1 MKKIKCLLLV
11 IVLITASVAVYQPAY
26 SKANFTVNKKAL
38 KKMAKKT
45 YHSHANKYTND
56 YLGLNSYL
64 EKMRKKGG
72 GTLTI
77 KKGTYKICNAICV
90 PSNITIIFKSGVKF
104 VKTSKTGIKGQKA
117 ASGMWQIVQKKKS
130 LKKNS
135 VKGYNGSKNVKFI
148 AQGKVT
154 FDMKKKYGMCVAAAH
169 TDGVEISGITFKG
182 MNGDHYIEV
191 NGSRNVNIHNN
202 YFGAA
207 VAKTKKKN
215 YNKEAINIDT
225 PDAKTHGIPL
235 KWVKKDLTPCVN
247 VTIQNNTFNGTTRG
261 VGTHKYSQKSGK
273 HVYHQNVKV
282 IGNSFNNIYDN
293 GVFVLNWQN
302 AVIQNNSFNTIG
314 KSSNLTYS
322 SGSHGISGGG
332 VQGIT
337 IKGNSFTNI
346 KRNAIYF
353 GVQKNVKAGS
363 SYGKT
368 KISIT
373 DAQYRTMVENKA
385 SKCGSEYNKKYKGY
399 DFVIFKGNG
408 ERTEKNVV
416 AARFGI
422 RQIYCGDG
430 TQIVWPV
437 EPTTTVSPTQ
447 QPTRPTPT
455 DEPTSYVPVETTDS
469 AITPQTEW
477 PGYDPNQPTP
487 PSGYDPNN

>member
-1 MKKIKCLLLV
+1 MKKVKCLLLIV
-11 IVLITASVAVYQPAY
+11 VLITASLGTYQAAY
-26 SKANFTVNKKAL
+26 AKANFTVNKKAL

-45 YHSHANKYTND
+45 YHSHANKYTSD

-90 PSNITIIFKSGVKF
+90 PSNVTIIFKSGVKF
-104 VKTSKTGIKGQKA
+104 VKTSKTGINGQKA
-117 ASGMWQIVQKKKS
+117 ASGLWLIVPKKKS
-130 LKKNS
+130 MKKNS

-148 AQGKVT
+148 AQGKVS
-154 FDMKKKYGMCVAAAH
+154 FDMKKKYGMCIACAH
-169 TDGVEISGITFKG
+169 NDGVEISGITFKG

-207 VAKTKKKN
+207 KAKTKKKN
-215 YNKEAINIDT
+215 YNKEAINVDT

-235 KWVKKDLTPCVN
+235 KWVKKDITPCVN

-261 VGTHKYSQKSGK
+261 VGTHKYSQKGGK

-282 IGNSFNNIYDN
+282 IGNRFNNIYDN

-302 AVIQNNSFNTIG
+302 ATIKNNSFNNIG

-332 VQGIT
+332 IQGIT
-337 IKGNSFTNI
+337 ISGNSFANI

-363 SYGKT
+363 SYKKT
-368 KISIT
+368 VISIT
-373 DAQYRTMVENKA
+373 DAQYRTMVENTA

-408 ERTEKNVV
+408 ERNEKNVV
-416 AARFGI
+416 AAKFGVK
-422 RQIYCGDG
+422 QIYCGDG
-430 TQIVWPV
+430 RQIVWPEV
-437 EPTTTVSPTQ
+437 PTTTVEPTRPD
-447 QPTRPTPT
+447 PTERPTEEPTEEPTTEEPTPRPTPT
-455 DEPTSYVPVETTDS
+455 PT
-469 AITPQTEW
+469 AA
-477 PGYDPNQPTP
+477 PTP
-487 PSGYDPNN
+487 APTN

>member
-1 MKKIKCLLLV
+1 MKKVKCLLLI
-11 IVLITASVAVYQPAY
+11 IVLVVASVSVYQPAY

-45 YHSHANKYTND
+45 YHSHANKYTSD

-90 PSNITIIFKSGVKF
+90 PSNITIVFKSGVKF

-117 ASGMWQIVQKKKS
+117 ASGMWQIVPKKKS
-130 LKKNS
+130 MKKNS
-135 VKGYNGSKNVKFI
+135 VKGYKGSKNVKFI

-154 FDMKKKYGMCVAAAH
+154 FDMKKKYGMCIACAH
-169 TDGVEISGITFKG
+169 NDGVEISGITFKG

-191 NGSRNVNIHNN
+191 NGSRNINIHNN

-215 YNKEAINIDT
+215 YNKEAINVDT

-235 KWVKKDLTPCVN
+235 KWVKKDITPCVN

-261 VGTHKYSQKSGK
+261 VGTHKYSQKGGK

-293 GVFVLNWQN
+293 GVFVLNWKN
-302 AVIQNNSFNTIG
+302 ATIKNNRFNTIG
-314 KSSNLTYS
+314 KSSNLTY
-322 SGSHGISGGG
+322 
-332 VQGIT
+332 
-337 IKGNSFTNI
+337 SFTNI

-437 EPTTTVSPTQ
+437 EPTTTVPPTQ

-455 DEPTSYVPVETTDS
+455 EEPTSYVPVETTDS

>member
-1 MKKIKCLLLV
+1 MKKIKCLLLI
-11 IVLITASVAVYQPAY
+11 IVLVVASVSVYQPAY
-26 SKANFTVNKKAL
+26 SKANYTVNKKAL

-45 YHSHANKYTND
+45 YHSHANKYTSD

-117 ASGMWQIVQKKKS
+117 ASGMWQIVPKKKS

-154 FDMKKKYGMCVAAAH
+154 FDMKKKYGMCVACAH
-169 TDGVEISGITFKG
+169 NDGVEISGITFKG

-191 NGSRNVNIHNN
+191 NGSKNVNIHNN

-207 VAKTKKKN
+207 VSKTKKKN
-215 YNKEAINIDT
+215 YNKEAINVDT

-235 KWVKKDLTPCVN
+235 KWVKKDITPCQN
-247 VTIQNNTFNGTTRG
+247 VTIQNNTFYGITRG
-261 VGTHKYSQKSGK
+261 VGTHKYSQKGGK
-273 HVYHQNVKV
+273 HVYHKNVKV
-282 IGNSFNNIYDN
+282 IGNKFYNIYDN
-293 GVFVLNWQN
+293 GVFVLNWQG
-302 AVIQNNSFNTIG
+302 ATINNNVFNNIG
-314 KSSNLTYS
+314 KTSNLSYS

-332 VQGIT
+332 IQGIT
-337 IKGNSFTNI
+337 IKGNSFTSI
-346 KRNAIYF
+346 KRNPIYF

-363 SYGKT
+363 SYKKT
-368 KISIT
+368 VISIT
-373 DAQYRTMVENKA
+373 AAQYRTMVENKA
-385 SKCGSEYNKKYKGY
+385 AKCGNEQNKKYKGY
-399 DFVIFKGNG
+399 HFVIFKGNG
-408 ERTEKNVV
+408 ERVEKNVV
-416 AARFGI
+416 AGKFGVKS
-422 RQIYCGDG
+422 IYCGDG

-437 EPTTTVSPTQ
+437 EPTTTVAPTQEPTQ
-447 QPTRPTPT
+447 QPTRPTPN
-455 DEPTSYVPVETTDS
+455 EETINSLFD
-469 AITPQTEW
+469 PQ
-477 PGYDPNQPTP
+477 
-487 PSGYDPNN
+487 SGGSVDN

>member
-1 MKKIKCLLLV
+1 MKKIKCLLLI
-11 IVLITASVAVYQPAY
+11 IVLVVASVSVYQPAY
-26 SKANFTVNKKAL
+26 SKANYTVNKKAL

-45 YHSHANKYTND
+45 YHSHANKYTSD

-117 ASGMWQIVQKKKS
+117 ASGMWQIVPKKKS

-154 FDMKKKYGMCVAAAH
+154 FDMKKKYGMCVACAH
-169 TDGVEISGITFKG
+169 NDGVEISGITFKG

-191 NGSRNVNIHNN
+191 NGSKNVNIHNN

-207 VAKTKKKN
+207 VSKTKKKN
-215 YNKEAINIDT
+215 YNIEAINVDT

-235 KWVKKDLTPCVN
+235 KWVKKDITPCQN
-247 VTIQNNTFNGTTRG
+247 VTIQNNTFYGITRG
-261 VGTHKYSQKSGK
+261 VGTHKYSQKGGK
-273 HVYHQNVKV
+273 HVYHKNVKV
-282 IGNSFNNIYDN
+282 IGNKFYNIYDN
-293 GVFVLNWQN
+293 GVFVLNWQG
-302 AVIQNNSFNTIG
+302 ATINNNVFNNIG
-314 KSSNLTYS
+314 KTSNLSYS

-332 VQGIT
+332 IQGIT
-337 IKGNSFTNI
+337 IKGNSFTSI
-346 KRNAIYF
+346 KRNPIYF

-363 SYGKT
+363 SYKKT
-368 KISIT
+368 VISIT
-373 DAQYRTMVENKA
+373 AAQYRTMVENKA
-385 SKCGSEYNKKYKGY
+385 AKCGNEQNKKYKGY
-399 DFVIFKGNG
+399 HFVIFKGNG
-408 ERTEKNVV
+408 ERVEKNVV
-416 AARFGI
+416 AGKFGVKS
-422 RQIYCGDG
+422 IYCGDG

-437 EPTTTVSPTQ
+437 EPTTTVAPTQEPTQ
-447 QPTRPTPT
+447 QPTRPTPN
-455 DEPTSYVPVETTDS
+455 EETINSLFD
-469 AITPQTEW
+469 PQ
-477 PGYDPNQPTP
+477 
-487 PSGYDPNN
+487 SGGSVDN

>member
-11 IVLITASVAVYQPAY
+11 IVLITATVAVYQPAY
-26 SKANFTVNKKAL
+26 SKANYTVNKKAL

-117 ASGMWQIVQKKKS
+117 ASGMWQIVPKKKS

-135 VKGYNGSKNVKFI
+135 VKGYKGSKNVKFI
-148 AQGKVT
+148 ARGKVT
-154 FDMKKKYGMCVAAAH
+154 FDMKKKYGMCIACAH
-169 TDGVEISGITFKG
+169 NDGVEISGITFKG

-191 NGSRNVNIHNN
+191 NGSRNINIHNN
-202 YFGAA
+202 YFGASKA
-207 VAKTKKKN
+207 STKKKY

-235 KWVKKDLTPCVN
+235 KWVKKDITPCVN
-247 VTIQNNTFNGTTRG
+247 IKISNNVFDGVTRG
-261 VGTHKYSQKSGK
+261 VGTHKYSQKGGK
-273 HVYHQNVKV
+273 HVYHKNVQVIYNTFKKV
-282 IGNSFNNIYDN
+282 YDN
-293 GVFVLNWQN
+293 GIFILNWDN
-302 AVIQNNSFNTIG
+302 ATILYNNFDNIG
-314 KSSNLTYS
+314 KTSKLSYS
-322 SGSHGISGGG
+322 SGSHGIAGGG
-332 VQGIT
+332 INGIK
-337 IKGNSFTNI
+337 IYRNIFTNI

-368 KISIT
+368 YIYIT
-373 DAQYRTMVENKA
+373 DEQYRTMVENA
-385 SKCGSEYNKKYKGY
+385 SYNCGSDINTKYKGY
-399 DFVIFKGNG
+399 DLVCFKGKG
-408 ERTEKNVV
+408 ERLPQYSVCLK
-416 AARFGI
+416 FGVRNI
-422 RQIYCGDG
+422 VCGDG
-430 TQIVWPV
+430 RKIVWPV
-437 EPTTTVSPTQ
+437 EPTTTVQPTQ

-455 DEPTSYVPVETTDS
+455 EDPSSHQEETTTS
-469 AITPQTEW
+469 AIVFPTNEE
-477 PGYDPNQPTP
+477 TP
-487 PSGYDPNN
+487 PGGYDPNN